1 MFKKFTNGCVRVVN
15 RWLPDAF
22 LFAIILSIIVFIGAM
37 FATGMGPL
45 KVLNA
50 WGDAKGFWGLLA
62 FSMQMAL
69 VLVFGSAMA
78 SAKPCRKALRAVAG
92 LCHNNMQAIV
102 ITTMVSTICCWLN
115 WGFGLVV
122 GALLAK
128 EVVRRVPTVD
138 YPLLIASAYSGF
150 VIWHAGLS
158 GSIPLDLVAGK
169 AFGEVTYQAPITAT
183 VFHPVNII
191 MCVVILIA
199 MPFINYAMHPDKAH
213 TVCIDPTLLQDEED
227 KTYEIKTPADR
238 IEHSKIL
245 WVILVVAGF
254 AYIVYYFVQ
263 NGFTLGLNI
272 VNMIFLFLGI
282 LLHGDLRRYVDAIGE
297 AAAGAAGILLQFPF
311 YAGIM
316 GMMVAANEQGV
327 SLASVISQFFVNISN
342 SITFPMLSFLAAG
355 IVNFFVP
362 SGGGQWAVQGP
373 IMMPAGGHRRR
384 PHRHGHCLGRPVDQ
398 HDPALLGSACSGH
411 CQAVCPGYHGL
422 SGHRSAVHRRG
433 GLPGLPGLGPVVL
446 IYPIHQLRRGAAAAA
461 PLFCPYSSVYA
472 LLPID
477 GGVKVPHQL
486 LALGVHDLHQV
497 ELLKGQAHGE
507 VLGLLDVVGL
517 EKGEEIGP
525 RNVFLFQQNLK
536 AHGVHPPAYVVYLL
550 VYPRR
555 QRRVSPKIPPR
566 KPANLPEG
574 KMQKGLFSPGSVVYN
589 S

>member
-22 LFAIILSIIVFIGAM
+22 LFAIILSIIVFIGSM
-37 FATGMGPL
+37 CATKMGPL
-45 KVLNA
+45 QVLNA
-50 WGDAKGFWGLLA
+50 WGDSKGFWGLLS

-78 SAKPCRKALRAVAG
+78 AAKPCKKALRAAAG

-102 ITTMVSTICCWLN
+102 VTTFISTICCWLN
-115 WGFGLVV
+115 WGFGLIA
-122 GALLAK
+122 GTLLAK

-169 AFGEVTYQAPITAT
+169 DFGGVAYQAPITDT
-183 VFHPVNII
+183 VFHPMNLI
-191 MCVVILIA
+191 MVGVILFA
-199 MPFINYAMHPDKAH
+199 MPFVNYAMHPDKAH

-297 AAAGAAGILLQFPF
+297 AAVGAAGILLQFPF

-373 IMMPAGGHRRR
+373 IMMPAGAAMGIENGRTAMAIAWGDQWTNMIQPFWALPALGIAKLSARDIM
-384 PHRHGHCLGRPVDQ
+384 GYLVIVTLFVGVVACLGFL
-398 HDPALLGSACSGH
+398 AW
-411 CQAVCPGYHGL
+411 
-422 SGHRSAVHRRG
+422 
-433 GLPGLPGLGPVVL
+433 
-446 IYPIHQLRRGAAAAA
+446 AAW
-461 PLFCPYSSVYA
+461 F
-472 LLPID
+472 
-477 GGVKVPHQL
+477 
-486 LALGVHDLHQV
+486 
-497 ELLKGQAHGE
+497 
-507 VLGLLDVVGL
+507 
-517 EKGEEIGP
+517 
-525 RNVFLFQQNLK
+525 
-536 AHGVHPPAYVVYLL
+536 
-550 VYPRR
+550 
-555 QRRVSPKIPPR
+555 
-566 KPANLPEG
+566 
-574 KMQKGLFSPGSVVYN
+574 
-589 S
+589 